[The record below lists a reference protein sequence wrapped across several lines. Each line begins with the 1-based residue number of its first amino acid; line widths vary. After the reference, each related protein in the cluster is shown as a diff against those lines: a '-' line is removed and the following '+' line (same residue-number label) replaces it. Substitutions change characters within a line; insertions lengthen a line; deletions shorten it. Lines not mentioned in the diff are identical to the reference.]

1 LYIQQNIFKKLQK
14 DRKKWCTIGAP
25 TTIPL
30 WLYGDTH
37 MSLEQALERNTE
49 MMADL
54 IRALEGFQP
63 VAAAPQEAPPIPKL
77 RPKAEAPEPSAKPE
91 VPTTTIT
98 ATAPTT
104 LGAPTPTETT
114 KAIDYAQEAA
124 AITSTFKVD
133 KAKVIAA
140 LAKFGAAK
148 GPQLKV
154 EDYAAFLEE
163 LAS

>member
-1 LYIQQNIFKKLQK
+1 
-14 DRKKWCTIGAP
+14 
-25 TTIPL
+25 
-30 WLYGDTH
+30 

-49 MMADL
+49 MMKDL

-63 VAAAPQEAPPIPKL
+63 VAAPQEAPPIPKL

-114 KAIDYAQEAA
+114 KAIEYALVAA

-140 LAKFGAAK
+140 LAKFGATK

-154 EDYAAFLEE
+154 EDYAAFLDE
-163 LAS
+163 LAA

>member
-1 LYIQQNIFKKLQK
+1 
-14 DRKKWCTIGAP
+14 
-25 TTIPL
+25 
-30 WLYGDTH
+30 

-49 MMADL
+49 MMKDL

-63 VAAAPQEAPPIPKL
+63 MAAAPQEAPPVPKL
-77 RPKAEAPEPSAKPE
+77 RPKADT
-91 VPTTTIT
+91 PTTSEEKPSVPPVTSSP
-98 ATAPTT
+98 ATT
-104 LGAPTPTETT
+104 LPQAVG
-114 KAIDYAQEAA
+114 IDYAQVAA

-163 LAS
+163 LAA

>member
-1 LYIQQNIFKKLQK
+1 
-14 DRKKWCTIGAP
+14 
-25 TTIPL
+25 
-30 WLYGDTH
+30 

-63 VAAAPQEAPPIPKL
+63 VAAPQEAPQIPKL

-91 VPTTTIT
+91 VPTTTT
-98 ATAPTT
+98 STT
-104 LGAPTPTETT
+104 VTPETT
-114 KAIDYAQEAA
+114 STPATTAGIEYAQVAA
-124 AITSTFKVD
+124 AITSTFKID
-133 KAKVIAA
+133 RAKVVAA

-154 EDYAAFLEE
+154 EDYAAFLQE
-163 LAS
+163 LAA

>member
-1 LYIQQNIFKKLQK
+1 
-14 DRKKWCTIGAP
+14 
-25 TTIPL
+25 
-30 WLYGDTH
+30 

-63 VAAAPQEAPPIPKL
+63 AAQQEAPPVPKL
-77 RPKAEAPEPSAKPE
+77 RPKTEAGPASATTS
-91 VPTTTIT
+91 PTTST
-98 ATAPTT
+98 ATAASP
-104 LGAPTPTETT
+104 ETT
-114 KAIDYAQEAA
+114 STPATTAGIEYAQVAA

-163 LAS
+163 LAA

>member
-1 LYIQQNIFKKLQK
+1 
-14 DRKKWCTIGAP
+14 
-25 TTIPL
+25 
-30 WLYGDTH
+30 

-63 VAAAPQEAPPIPKL
+63 AAQQEAPPVPKL
-77 RPKAEAPEPSAKPE
+77 RPKADTPPTSKEKPSAAT
-91 VPTTTIT
+91 VTTTST
-98 ATAPTT
+98 PAATDTI
-104 LGAPTPTETT
+104 E
-114 KAIDYAQEAA
+114 YAQVAA

-163 LAS
+163 LAA

>member
-1 LYIQQNIFKKLQK
+1 
-14 DRKKWCTIGAP
+14 
-25 TTIPL
+25 
-30 WLYGDTH
+30 

-63 VAAAPQEAPPIPKL
+63 AAPQEAPPVPKL
-77 RPKAEAPEPSAKPE
+77 RPKADTPPTSEEKPSA
-91 VPTTTIT
+91 TT
-98 ATAPTT
+98 ATP
-104 LGAPTPTETT
+104 ETT
-114 KAIDYAQEAA
+114 STPATTAGIDYAQVAA

-154 EDYAAFLEE
+154 EDYAAFLQE
-163 LAS
+163 LAA

>member
-1 LYIQQNIFKKLQK
+1 
-14 DRKKWCTIGAP
+14 
-25 TTIPL
+25 
-30 WLYGDTH
+30 

-49 MMADL
+49 MMKDL
-54 IRALEGFQP
+54 IRALEGFQTMINTP
-63 VAAAPQEAPPIPKL
+63 VIYTEAPPIPKL

-91 VPTTTIT
+91 VPTTTT
-98 ATAPTT
+98 PSE
-104 LGAPTPTETT
+104 APTPTETT
-114 KAIDYAQEAA
+114 KAIDYAQVAA
-124 AITSTFKVD
+124 AITSTFKID

-163 LAS
+163 LAA

>member
-1 LYIQQNIFKKLQK
+1 
-14 DRKKWCTIGAP
+14 
-25 TTIPL
+25 
-30 WLYGDTH
+30 

-63 VAAAPQEAPPIPKL
+63 VAAAPQEAPPVPKL

-91 VPTTTIT
+91 VPTTT
-98 ATAPTT
+98 PTT
-104 LGAPTPTETT
+104 SPTTTSPVSETT
-114 KAIDYAQEAA
+114 STPATTAGIEYAQVAKAITD
-124 AITSTFKVD
+124 TFKID
-133 KAKVIAA
+133 KAKTIAA

-163 LAS
+163 LAA

>member
-1 LYIQQNIFKKLQK
+1 
-14 DRKKWCTIGAP
+14 
-25 TTIPL
+25 
-30 WLYGDTH
+30 

-63 VAAAPQEAPPIPKL
+63 LISKPVGQQEWEWGAPPVPKSVL
-77 RPKAEAPEPSAKPE
+77 KAEAGPASATTS
-91 VPTTTIT
+91 PTIITVTSSPATILPQ
-98 ATAPTT
+98 AV
-104 LGAPTPTETT
+104 G
-114 KAIDYAQEAA
+114 IDYAQVAA

-163 LAS
+163 LAA

>member
-1 LYIQQNIFKKLQK
+1 
-14 DRKKWCTIGAP
+14 
-25 TTIPL
+25 
-30 WLYGDTH
+30 

-63 VAAAPQEAPPIPKL
+63 LISKPVSQQEWEWGAPPVPKSIL
-77 RPKAEAPEPSAKPE
+77 KADTPTTSEEKPSAAIP
-91 VPTTTIT
+91 
-98 ATAPTT
+98 
-104 LGAPTPTETT
+104 ETT
-114 KAIDYAQEAA
+114 STPATTAGIEYAQVAA

-163 LAS
+163 LAA

>member
-1 LYIQQNIFKKLQK
+1 
-14 DRKKWCTIGAP
+14 
-25 TTIPL
+25 
-30 WLYGDTH
+30 

-63 VAAAPQEAPPIPKL
+63 AAQQEAPPAPKL
-77 RPKAEAPEPSAKPE
+77 RPKAIPE
-91 VPTTTIT
+91 IT
-98 ATAPTT
+98 PA
-104 LGAPTPTETT
+104 APTPIASAGPSAAEPAPLLTIE
-114 KAIDYAQEAA
+114 YAQVAA
-124 AITSTFKVD
+124 AITSTFKID

-163 LAS
+163 LAA

>member
-1 LYIQQNIFKKLQK
+1 
-14 DRKKWCTIGAP
+14 
-25 TTIPL
+25 
-30 WLYGDTH
+30 

-63 VAAAPQEAPPIPKL
+63 VAAQQEAPPVPKL
-77 RPKAEAPEPSAKPE
+77 QPATVWPSTTGMSSAPSNSGPA
-91 VPTTTIT
+91 TT
-98 ATAPTT
+98 ATP
-104 LGAPTPTETT
+104 ETT
-114 KAIDYAQEAA
+114 STPATTAGIEYAQVAA
-124 AITSTFKVD
+124 AITSTFKID
-133 KAKVIAA
+133 RAKVVAA

-163 LAS
+163 LAA

>member
-1 LYIQQNIFKKLQK
+1 
-14 DRKKWCTIGAP
+14 
-25 TTIPL
+25 
-30 WLYGDTH
+30 

-49 MMADL
+49 MMKDL

-63 VAAAPQEAPPIPKL
+63 VAATPQEAPPIPKSIL
-77 RPKAEAPEPSAKPE
+77 KVEAPEPSAKPE
-91 VPTTTIT
+91 VPTTTT
-98 ATAPTT
+98 TVTSSPATT
-104 LGAPTPTETT
+104 LPQAVG
-114 KAIDYAQEAA
+114 IDYAQVAA
-124 AITSTFKVD
+124 AITSTFKID

-163 LAS
+163 LAA

>member
-1 LYIQQNIFKKLQK
+1 
-14 DRKKWCTIGAP
+14 
-25 TTIPL
+25 
-30 WLYGDTH
+30 

-49 MMADL
+49 MMKDL
-54 IRALEGFQP
+54 IRALEYFQP
-63 VAAAPQEAPPIPKL
+63 VAAPQEAPPVP
-77 RPKAEAPEPSAKPE
+77 KPE
-91 VPTTTIT
+91 RSEKSSTTSPTVSSMVPTSPGSSTTQ
-98 ATAPTT
+98 TT
-104 LGAPTPTETT
+104 PSPETT
-114 KAIDYAQEAA
+114 STPATTAGIDYAQVAA

-163 LAS
+163 LAA

>member
-1 LYIQQNIFKKLQK
+1 
-14 DRKKWCTIGAP
+14 
-25 TTIPL
+25 
-30 WLYGDTH
+30 

-63 VAAAPQEAPPIPKL
+63 LISKPVSQQEWEWGAPPVPKSVL
-77 RPKAEAPEPSAKPE
+77 KADT
-91 VPTTTIT
+91 PTTSEEKPSVPPVTSSP
-98 ATAPTT
+98 ATT
-104 LGAPTPTETT
+104 LPQAVG
-114 KAIDYAQEAA
+114 IDYAQVAA

-163 LAS
+163 LAA